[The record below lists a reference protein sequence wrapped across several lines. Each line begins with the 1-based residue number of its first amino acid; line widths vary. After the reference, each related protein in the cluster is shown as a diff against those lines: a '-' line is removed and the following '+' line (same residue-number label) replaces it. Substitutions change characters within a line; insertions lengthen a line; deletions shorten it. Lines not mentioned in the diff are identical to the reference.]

1 MLPNIRRWLVA
12 LKASLR
18 TPLLVCQDNT
28 PLLKKEFVPCEI
40 WRDELL
46 NTPFLAPRR
55 RELELRGLTL
65 RDTIKGALGGG
76 EDSEGGEE
84 GSEGG
89 EDTNLD
95 DFASFDGIK
104 ELGWDDLNLEDLDED
119 LDLSDLKFATGALID
134 ASLNLASLTTPEVET
149 SDSDGL
155 SDNMRSFARVSLLVG
170 MKLLSLWYNAT

>member
-1 MLPNIRRWLVA
+1 MLPNIKRWLVA

-28 PLLKKEFVPCEI
+28 PPLKKDFVPCEI

-46 NTPFLAPRR
+46 NTLFLEPRR
-55 RELELRGLTL
+55 RELALRGLTL
-65 RDTIKGALGGG
+65 RDTIKGALGDG
-76 EDSEGGEE
+76 EDSEGG
-84 GSEGG
+84 SEGG
-89 EDTNLD
+89 EDINLD
-95 DFASFDGIK
+95 GFASFDSLK
-104 ELGWDDLNLEDLDED
+104 ELGWDDLILDD